1 MPARPPGDNNNFANC
16 KATNPRTQDR
26 VLGIGSVRQLP
37 PREAGRPRKLAFQL
51 AARAAAEGV
60 AVSV

>member
-26 VLGIGSVRQLP
+26 VLGRGSVRQLP
-37 PREAGRPRKLAFQL
+37 PREASGQSL
-51 AARAAAEGV
+51 AAERKDVHRGGILAGFAA
-60 AVSV
+60 